1 MNRTKKI
8 SFPELILMNISALYG
23 IRWIAKST
31 SESFGL
37 GLGAIPSWV
46 IFMVLFFI
54 PQALMCAELASSY
67 PSDGGLA
74 QWVKIAFGTKYG
86 FIVSWLNW
94 TAKLFWYASF
104 LTFFAVNISYM
115 TGNPELASNKFFVLI
130 ISLIVFWIL
139 SFASMRGMI
148 FGKLFTNVGAL
159 GSTIPTIILISFA
172 FISIVFLKLEPS
184 ASTYTLSTLMPKLN
198 GNSLV
203 AISGIIF
210 AYTGAE
216 ITANFVTE
224 MDNPQKNFPRA
235 IILSAGTVCIL
246 YVLGSISITM
256 ILPPSEITA
265 STGILDSLSRVCAII
280 GMPSWFVQ
288 LIAAGIALS
297 IIGALI
303 LYIASPLK
311 MLFGHA
317 EKGIFPE
324 AVTQNN
330 EHGIPEKAVILQAI
344 IVTILLLATSLL
356 PGVDTIYNVLVTMTA
371 LTSLFPYILLFL
383 AYIHIKKLK
392 KEQDSLYSMTQNKK
406 LGIGLAYMELAICII
421 AIGLSAFP
429 VMNTFRDNLIYEIEM
444 IGGGGLVIISGLL
457 IWKRSGLSNITKKL

>member
-1 MNRTKKI
+1 MNKAKKI
-8 SFPELILMNISALYG
+8 SFPELVLMNISALYG

-37 GLGAIPSWV
+37 GLGAIPAWA
-46 IFMVLFFI
+46 IFMIIFFI
-54 PQALMCAELASSY
+54 PQALMCAELASTY

-74 QWVKIAFGTKYG
+74 EWVKIAFGTKYS
-86 FIVSWLNW
+86 FLVSWLNW
-94 TAKLFWYASF
+94 TAKIFWYASF

-115 TGNPELASNKFFVLI
+115 SGKPELASRKLFVLA
-130 ISLIVFWIL
+130 ISLALFWLL
-139 SFASMRGMI
+139 SFASMKGMV
-148 FGKLFTNVGAL
+148 FGKLFTNVGSL
-159 GSTIPTIILISFA
+159 GSTIPTVILISMS
-172 FISIVFLKLEPS
+172 FIAVVFLKLEPS
-184 ASTYTLSTLMPKLN
+184 ASSYTVQTLLPRLN

-235 IILSAGTVCIL
+235 IILSASAVCIL
-246 YVLGSISITM
+246 YILGSIAITM
-256 ILPPSEITA
+256 VLPPSEITA
-265 STGILDSLSRVCAII
+265 STGILDSLTRVCAIL
-280 GMPSWFVQ
+280 GLPMFLVQ
-288 LIAAGIALS
+288 IIAAGIALS

-311 MLFGHA
+311 MLFGNA
-317 EKGIFPE
+317 EKGIFP
-324 AVTQNN
+324 VKITTNN
-330 EHGIPEKAVILQAI
+330 EHGIPEKAVILQAA

-383 AYIHIKKLK
+383 AYIKIKRKK
-392 KEQDSLYSMTQNKK
+392 KEDASLYSMTNNKK
-406 LGIGLAYMELAICII
+406 LGEGLAWMELVICVI
-421 AIGLSAFP
+421 AIMLSAFP
-429 VMNTFRDNLIYEIEM
+429 VMGNFHDNLIYEIEM
-444 IGGGGLVIISGLL
+444 IGGGLLVILSGLL
-457 IWKRSGLSNITKKL
+457 IWRRSGLSNKKDG